1 MTQKYH
7 HPSLGHRRS
16 LITAVTLIVLALLCT
31 VPAAAEEPIEFS
43 GGEFS
48 SAQKLEEALL
58 GAATRDG
65 DILTLQRDIN
75 LVDQPIIITGDMTIL
90 GNGHTIYRAS
100 VLSSFLINVESGTLT
115 LGSGNPG
122 DTLTI
127 DGQDDM
133 FYSHSMEGSICVQGG
148 GSRLVMKDG
157 VTLKNSTTFVQY
169 LYPYPEYG
177 SAVTVEHGAT
187 FTMEGG
193 LITQNT
199 VETENPEPHG
209 GRGAVNIDM
218 VSSFHMS
225 GGEISDNT
233 VTDYQGRGGIGSGVY
248 NWGTFTMTGGTISRN
263 TATTDGGGVI
273 NYDTFE
279 LSGGTISNNT
289 AAKEGG
295 GVKNSATFT
304 MSGGSI
310 SNNTATNEGGG
321 VYNTGTFTL
330 KGGTISNN
338 TVTLRGGGVH
348 NLGTFNQS
356 NGTISGNNAPY
367 GGGVYTGEGN
377 TFNLFGGSISGNT
390 ANDGGGV
397 HNAGTFTMTDGTIS
411 GNTVVLRGGGGVHNY
426 QGTFTMKG
434 GTISGNNVT
443 TDGGGVKNSATFNL
457 FGGTISGNKATTD
470 GGGIENS
477 ATFTMSNGTISGNTA
492 ATNGGGVKNSG
503 TFRQSG
509 GAISDNTASEGSG
522 VYNTETF
529 SMSDGTIT
537 GNTAAANGGGVY
549 TGEGNTFNLFGGTI
563 SGNTANDGGGVHNAG
578 TFTMTDGTIS
588 GNTVVLRG
596 GGVKNSATFNLSGGT
611 ISGNKATNGGGIE
624 NSATFSMSGGEIS
637 GNNVTTDGGGL
648 KNSGTFTMTGGDI
661 SGNKATNGDELYHT
675 GSKVSLSG
683 AGNISGGTTYLDGA
697 QTITLSGA
705 LTETGGIQNI
715 VTSKPTLNA
724 TIITTNSPK
733 DAETARPHFALN
745 NGLAKDYAL
754 KVSGTD
760 LILGKYTVT
769 YHGTGSTGGTAP
781 HDPNGYGTNAE
792 VTIQD
797 QNTLEKTGH
806 TFTEWNTQADGNGTA
821 YQPKATFHINED
833 TNLHAQWKPNV
844 TTITLE
850 NNSQTFDTVN
860 ITYGTT
866 TFNATPKV
874 PSQDNHTFLGWYTQK
889 SDGTQVINSAGDLNE
904 SPGYVKNGIWDNGTA
919 ALTLYA
925 QWHENTLPP
934 KITTT
939 NLPDGSINTKYEAV
953 TLKATG
959 TTPITWTILSGDLPN
974 GLTLSSDGTI
984 SGTPTKTGT
993 FTFTV
998 QAENADPAGPD
1009 TKQLTITITSN
1020 PNPGPNPPGSS
1031 CSGSG
1036 NMDNAFRV
1044 LFDTKGG
1051 SFISPVTS
1059 LSYGDT
1065 ITQPPAPTK
1074 DGYTFSG
1081 WYKDEACTISWS
1093 FSEGIPGDITLYAK
1107 WIRSSTD
1114 PTPTPTTPQTTKPTT
1129 VPKTT
1134 KPTASPTT
1142 TATAAGGAPP
1152 TPAKTPAPIA
1162 GALLGLLAAGALLRK
1177 KDHHPSL
1184 TMTQKHHH
1192 PSLGLR
1198 QTLITAIALITLALL
1213 CTAPAVADTNTIG
1226 TPVITAHPQSSEY
1239 LPNTPCTPLSV
1250 SAEPPEGGT
1259 GTLSCQ
1265 WQKST
1270 RPDFADIELSPK
1282 QTFDKST
1289 TYPIPNAPPGT
1300 TYYYRANISYTENDI
1315 TTWVLSNYAAITT
1328 HHIPPQ
1334 YTAYWFNTTTTA
1346 INLTLSP
1353 TAGNADSV
1361 YIKLGDKQSPARSG
1375 PFIRGITITN
1385 FPFSGLT
1392 PGQTYELTAYIK
1404 YQNTDHYTA
1413 QPLDPITA
1421 PVPDKIDI
1429 VPGSH
1434 GELPLSGESCIFP
1447 PGNTMTFSAVT
1458 QNNSDSYP
1466 NIFQNDPVTWNLQG
1480 TNTTI
1485 IAQTPTTITLK
1496 SGSTAGTDTLTAA
1509 TQNGLLR
1516 SEPIPLIVDPDKV
1529 PTELR
1534 IEIAHPVP
1542 LGDTTYLVAA
1552 AFSEDD
1558 LLFLGYD
1565 LTVTGIS
1572 LPTSKIPAILYFT
1585 PTEAKTISAA
1595 ITVNGKKI
1603 SSTTENVTVIDKPAI
1618 TSQQTADAVYFESD
1632 TPNPLSVTVS
1642 SPGSGPLTYQWQ
1654 KSTDPTF
1661 QANVW
1666 NIEGATT
1673 PTYTPTIQIPESG
1686 ISPNITYYRAKITYT
1701 DPIYNMISTYA
1712 YSRIAKITVLK
1723 PTPDTITLNP
1733 SELTIEKGTTAHI
1746 TAAAQNS
1753 TRPDLTCDHPIA
1765 WSIETGGEYLTLS
1778 QNKNEA
1784 DITAAAEGVAVIRVT
1799 SGDAET
1805 RLTVIVTDA
1814 SSPAQKHL
1822 ITAAAGPGGTISPNG
1837 DIPVVEGT
1845 SQTFTII
1852 PDRGYRIADVTVNG
1866 TSVGAVTSY
1875 TFPSVSQ
1882 PYTIAAAFTNAPAP
1896 EPEPQ
1901 PPQPPATSG
1910 SSSGNMDNAFR
1921 VLFDTSGGSF
1931 ISPVTSLSYGDK
1943 ITAPPAPTKD
1953 GCTFGGWYTD
1963 EACTQEWSFSDGIPG
1978 DITLYAKWIRSTT
1991 DPTPIPTAPET
2002 AESTPV
2008 PETTKPTTAPTTTTA
2023 AGGVT
2028 PTLTQAPAPVLG
2040 VLLGLLAAGALLRRR
2055 D

>member
-7 HPSLGHRRS
+7 HPSLG
-16 LITAVTLIVLALLCT
+16 
-31 VPAAAEEPIEFS
+31 
-43 GGEFS
+43 
-48 SAQKLEEALL
+48 
-58 GAATRDG
+58 
-65 DILTLQRDIN
+65 
-75 LVDQPIIITGDMTIL
+75 
-90 GNGHTIYRAS
+90 
-100 VLSSFLINVESGTLT
+100 
-115 LGSGNPG
+115 
-122 DTLTI
+122 
-127 DGQDDM
+127 
-133 FYSHSMEGSICVQGG
+133 
-148 GSRLVMKDG
+148 
-157 VTLKNSTTFVQY
+157 
-169 LYPYPEYG
+169 
-177 SAVTVEHGAT
+177 
-187 FTMEGG
+187 
-193 LITQNT
+193 
-199 VETENPEPHG
+199 
-209 GRGAVNIDM
+209 
-218 VSSFHMS
+218 
-225 GGEISDNT
+225 
-233 VTDYQGRGGIGSGVY
+233 
-248 NWGTFTMTGGTISRN
+248 
-263 TATTDGGGVI
+263 
-273 NYDTFE
+273 
-279 LSGGTISNNT
+279 
-289 AAKEGG
+289 
-295 GVKNSATFT
+295 
-304 MSGGSI
+304 
-310 SNNTATNEGGG
+310 
-321 VYNTGTFTL
+321 
-330 KGGTISNN
+330 
-338 TVTLRGGGVH
+338 LRH
-348 NLGTFNQS
+348 
-356 NGTISGNNAPY
+356 
-367 GGGVYTGEGN
+367 
-377 TFNLFGGSISGNT
+377 
-390 ANDGGGV
+390 
-397 HNAGTFTMTDGTIS
+397 
-411 GNTVVLRGGGGVHNY
+411 
-426 QGTFTMKG
+426 
-434 GTISGNNVT
+434 
-443 TDGGGVKNSATFNL
+443 
-457 FGGTISGNKATTD
+457 
-470 GGGIENS
+470 
-477 ATFTMSNGTISGNTA
+477 
-492 ATNGGGVKNSG
+492 
-503 TFRQSG
+503 
-509 GAISDNTASEGSG
+509 
-522 VYNTETF
+522 
-529 SMSDGTIT
+529 
-537 GNTAAANGGGVY
+537 
-549 TGEGNTFNLFGGTI
+549 
-563 SGNTANDGGGVHNAG
+563 
-578 TFTMTDGTIS
+578 
-588 GNTVVLRG
+588 
-596 GGVKNSATFNLSGGT
+596 
-611 ISGNKATNGGGIE
+611 
-624 NSATFSMSGGEIS
+624 
-637 GNNVTTDGGGL
+637 
-648 KNSGTFTMTGGDI
+648 
-661 SGNKATNGDELYHT
+661 
-675 GSKVSLSG
+675 
-683 AGNISGGTTYLDGA
+683 
-697 QTITLSGA
+697 
-705 LTETGGIQNI
+705 
-715 VTSKPTLNA
+715 
-724 TIITTNSPK
+724 
-733 DAETARPHFALN
+733 
-745 NGLAKDYAL
+745 
-754 KVSGTD
+754 
-760 LILGKYTVT
+760 
-769 YHGTGSTGGTAP
+769 
-781 HDPNGYGTNAE
+781 
-792 VTIQD
+792 
-797 QNTLEKTGH
+797 
-806 TFTEWNTQADGNGTA
+806 
-821 YQPKATFHINED
+821 
-833 TNLHAQWKPNV
+833 
-844 TTITLE
+844 
-850 NNSQTFDTVN
+850 
-860 ITYGTT
+860 
-866 TFNATPKV
+866 
-874 PSQDNHTFLGWYTQK
+874 
-889 SDGTQVINSAGDLNE
+889 
-904 SPGYVKNGIWDNGTA
+904 
-919 ALTLYA
+919 
-925 QWHENTLPP
+925 
-934 KITTT
+934 
-939 NLPDGSINTKYEAV
+939 
-953 TLKATG
+953 
-959 TTPITWTILSGDLPN
+959 
-974 GLTLSSDGTI
+974 
-984 SGTPTKTGT
+984 
-993 FTFTV
+993 
-998 QAENADPAGPD
+998 
-1009 TKQLTITITSN
+1009 
-1020 PNPGPNPPGSS
+1020 
-1031 CSGSG
+1031 
-1036 NMDNAFRV
+1036 
-1044 LFDTKGG
+1044 
-1051 SFISPVTS
+1051 
-1059 LSYGDT
+1059 
-1065 ITQPPAPTK
+1065 
-1074 DGYTFSG
+1074 
-1081 WYKDEACTISWS
+1081 
-1093 FSEGIPGDITLYAK
+1093 
-1107 WIRSSTD
+1107 
-1114 PTPTPTTPQTTKPTT
+1114 
-1129 VPKTT
+1129 
-1134 KPTASPTT
+1134 
-1142 TATAAGGAPP
+1142 
-1152 TPAKTPAPIA
+1152 
-1162 GALLGLLAAGALLRK
+1162 
-1177 KDHHPSL
+1177 
-1184 TMTQKHHH
+1184 
-1192 PSLGLR
+1192 
-1198 QTLITAIALITLALL
+1198 TLITAIALITLALL
-1213 CTAPAVADTNTIG
+1213 CTAPAAADTNTIG

-1239 LPNTPCTPLSV
+1239 PPNTPCIPLSV

-1289 TYPIPNAPPGT
+1289 TYPIPNSPPGT
-1300 TYYYRANISYTENDI
+1300 TSYYRANISYTENGI

-1375 PFIRGITITN
+1375 PFTRGITITN

-1404 YQNTDHYTA
+1404 YQNTDQYTA

-1421 PVPDKIDI
+1421 PVPDEIDI

-1466 NIFQNDPVTWNLQG
+1466 NIFQNDPVIWNLQG

-1746 TAAAQNS
+1746 TATAQNS

-1822 ITAAAGPGGTISPNG
+1822 ITATAGPGGTISPNG

-1953 GCTFGGWYTD
+1953 GCTFGGWYKD
-1963 EACTQEWSFSDGIPG
+1963 EACTQEWNFSEGIPG
-1978 DITLYAKWIRSTT
+1978 DITLYARWTSAAGTPA

-2002 AESTPV
+2002 AEPTTV
-2008 PETTKPTTAPTTTTA
+2008 PETHHPTTSPTTTTA

-2040 VLLGLLAAGALLRRR
+2040 ALLGLLAAGALLRRR